1 MNGSESQQ
9 GLAGDGPRA
18 PRCTRRAAQVY
29 TNPAVQ
35 VHADPTAQVHAEPA
49 AQVHADPTA
58 QVHADPAVPGSR
70 PKSSSPSPASLI
82 QPGADT

>member
-9 GLAGDGPRA
+9 GLAGDGPRV
-18 PRCTRRAAQVY
+18 PRCTRRATQVY
-29 TNPAVQ
+29 TN
-35 VHADPTAQVHAEPA
+35 PA

-82 QPGADT
+82 QPGVDT

>member
-18 PRCTRRAAQVY
+18 PRCTRRATQVY
-29 TNPAVQ
+29 TN
-35 VHADPTAQVHAEPA
+35 PA

>member
-9 GLAGDGPRA
+9 GLAGDGPQA
-18 PRCTRRAAQVY
+18 PRCTRRATQVY
-29 TNPAVQ
+29 TNPA
-35 VHADPTAQVHAEPA
+35 AQVHAEPA

>member
-29 TNPAVQ
+29 TNPA
-35 VHADPTAQVHAEPA
+35 AQVHAEPA